1 MNFGIEEKDLLVMK
15 LIHYFI
21 VKKNY
26 SPVIIRGID
35 NEIWLENKEE
45 KYNIIRIVTK
55 HIHNSEQFNYDM
67 LRTRS
72 IIDQIKRKTFTF
84 SMNAL
89 SVFTDVEYRKDIIES
104 YDKNFSNV
112 VVEYEKDIYENDIIM
127 SVFPK
132 IREEI
137 IKGENNIE
145 LFDKITM
152 EISKKNTEE
161 TEKREKMI
169 KQRKPTL
176 TYLLIIINVIIFA
189 LMYIYGN
196 GSEDTNTLVNFGA
209 NYIPLVKSGEY
220 YRIITSAFLHIG
232 ILHLLFNMYALFVI
246 GTQIEYLYGRFK
258 YFFIYIF
265 SAIMGS
271 LFTVALSSS
280 NTVSAGA
287 SGAIFGLLG
296 SMLYFGYNYRG
307 YIGNSIINQV
317 IPVILL
323 NVVIGFTT
331 PGIGNAAHIG
341 GLIGGYIISM
351 MLGIDSKD
359 ETKSKI
365 NGFILTVA
373 LTIFMIYIGF
383 IK

>member
-1 MNFGIEEKDLLVMK
+1 MNFSIEEKDLLVMK
-15 LIHYFI
+15 LVHYFI

-112 VVEYEKDIYENDIIM
+112 VVEHEKDIYENDIIM

-169 KQRKPTL
+169 KQRKPIL

>member
-1 MNFGIEEKDLLVMK
+1 MNFSIEEKDLLVMK
-15 LIHYFI
+15 LVHYFI

-67 LRTRS
+67 LRTRN

-84 SMNAL
+84 SMNTL

-112 VVEYEKDIYENDIIM
+112 VVEHEKDIYENDIIM

-169 KQRKPTL
+169 KQRKPIL

-189 LMYIYGN
+189 LMYMYGN